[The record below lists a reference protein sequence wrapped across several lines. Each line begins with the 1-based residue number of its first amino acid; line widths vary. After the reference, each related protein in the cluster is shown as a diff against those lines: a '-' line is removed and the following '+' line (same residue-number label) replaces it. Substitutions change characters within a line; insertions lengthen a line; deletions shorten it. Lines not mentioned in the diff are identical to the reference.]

1 MFYGRKTLKKNIT
14 DPDLLKLSLLFDQIG
29 QRGKFQRLNII
40 FLGLM
45 GQMLEREKNLKI
57 NY

>member
-14 DPDLLKLSLLFDQIG
+14 DQDLLKLSLLFDQIG

>member
-40 FLGLM
+40 FLGLI
-45 GQMLEREKNLKI
+45 GANART
-57 NY
+57 